1 MKFYHFSYCIL
12 VKQVCHVRKS
22 VKSLILAGEKE
33 NRYSKI
39 ADGKPYKHLTTI
51 SLAELKRI
59 IEYRMMMVCID

>member
-1 MKFYHFSYCIL
+1 M
-12 VKQVCHVRKS
+12 QVCRVRKS

-51 SLAELKRI
+51 SLAELKRV
-59 IEYRMMMVCID
+59 IEYRMMMMLKIHSH